1 VTGGTGPGASQQPWW
16 SDGTND
22 PWRDPSAQTVIV
34 SRGAPDPPPS
44 EPEVTPTPPAPAH
57 GTRVLVLVAVVSSL
71 LAGSIGGALGYV
83 AAAKRSSPSVVIGA
97 DSSPPPQ
104 RPTTSVAG
112 IVSRVM
118 PSVVT
123 VQGSTPQGGS
133 LGSGFI
139 ISSLGYILTNEHV
152 VTDVPD
158 SAVTVVFSD
167 SSTASGRVVGRDVES
182 DIAVIKVNRSGLPPV
197 QIGNSDAVAVGDGV
211 LAIGSPL
218 ALSGTVT
225 AGIVSAIDRTIE
237 TSDTGGENRYYAAI
251 QTDAAINRGNSGG
264 PLFDMAGRVI
274 GVNSVIKSLVEE
286 GDEGGNIGIAF
297 AIPINQ
303 AVRIA
308 NDIIDSGK
316 ARRTVIGAELSTEA
330 AAGGGVSLTRID
342 NGGPAAAAG
351 LQVGDVITRLGN
363 HPITDPADVIALVRR
378 YNPGTVV
385 TVTYRRGGTTQ
396 TARVTLVADAN

>member
-1 VTGGTGPGASQQPWW
+1 M
-16 SDGTND
+16 D
-22 PWRDPSAQTVIV
+22 PDRCHPSLRDPSAHTVIV
-34 SRGAPDPPPS
+34 SRGEADPPPS
-44 EPEVTPTPPAPAH
+44 EPEPDPAPTPPAQT
-57 GTRVLVLVAVVSSL
+57 TRVLVLVAVISGL

-83 AAAKRSSPSVVIGA
+83 AAVKRSSPSVVIGA
-97 DSSPPPQ
+97 DSSAPPQ
-104 RPTTSVAG
+104 RPTTSMAG

-123 VQGSTPQGGS
+123 VEGTTPQGGS

-158 SAVTVVFSD
+158 SGVTVVFSD
-167 SSTASGRVVGRDVES
+167 SSTAAGRVVGRDVES
-182 DIAVIKVNRSGLPPV
+182 DIAVIKVDRSNLPAV
-197 QIGNSDAVAVGDGV
+197 QLGDSDAVAVGDGV

-225 AGIVSAIDRTIE
+225 AGIVSALDRTIE
-237 TSDTGGENRYYAAI
+237 TSDVGGENRYYAAI
-251 QTDAAINRGNSGG
+251 QTDAAVNRGNSGG

-274 GVNSVIKSLVEE
+274 GMNSVIKSVVEE

-303 AVRIA
+303 AARIA

-316 ARRTVIGAELSTEA
+316 ARRTVIGAALGSGA
-330 AAGGGVSLTRID
+330 AAGGGVQLTRVD
-342 NGGPAAAAG
+342 NGGPAASAG
-351 LQVGDVITRLGN
+351 LQAGDVIIRLGN
-363 HPITDPADVIALVRR
+363 HPITEPADVIALVRR

-385 TVTYRRGGTTQ
+385 AVTYRRGGVTRTVN
-396 TARVTLVADAN
+396 VTLVADAN